1 MSLLEKRRK
10 YVEELEKSV
19 ERVREVLAGLPEVE
33 RVILFGSYARGQRDL
48 LTDLDV
54 LVVMRTHLPFLERQ
68 KFLYQRLALSVDA
81 DILCYTP
88 EEFEALKDSPFW
100 RTALREGVLLYEK
113 KPTGR
118 GEEVA

>member
-1 MSLLEKRRK
+1 MARLMSLLEKRRK

-54 LVVMRTHLPFLERQ
+54 LVVM
-68 KFLYQRLALSVDA
+68 
-81 DILCYTP
+81 
-88 EEFEALKDSPFW
+88 
-100 RTALREGVLLYEK
+100 
-113 KPTGR
+113 
-118 GEEVA
+118 